1 MDVPPRTAKH
11 FVIPV
16 FIPHKGCRHRCRFCN
31 QNSVTGAAATLP
43 DETEITRTTQQYLNF
58 KRSNRGFTEISFFG
72 GNFLGL
78 GSADI
83 RRLLDAAAGFVS
95 VGKINGIRFST
106 RPDTIDEKR
115 LEIMSNYPVTT
126 VELGVQSMDDRVLE
140 KVKRGHSAA
149 DTRLAAQK
157 LKTAGY
163 TLGCQI
169 MTGLPGEDEASSL
182 DTARAVAAL
191 EADFVRIYPL
201 LVLNKSPL
209 ADDYQAGR
217 FAPLDL
223 EAGVLRTKK
232 LFQILNNAGIKVVR
246 MGLQASEGLDSPD
259 AILAGPYHP
268 AFGHM
273 VFASLMYDRAA
284 NLLDAAGDLPDTV
297 MLHVHPGSISRMQ
310 GLAKSNLKKLHLR
323 YPEVEK
329 FEIRPDPKLHAHEIR
344 LDC

>member
-1 MDVPPRTAKH
+1 MDGITRRAKH

-16 FIPHKGCRHRCRFCN
+16 FIPHKGCAHRCTFCN
-31 QNSVTGAAATLP
+31 QNFVTGAAAALP
-43 DETEITRTTQQYLNF
+43 DETEITRTTKQYLKF
-58 KRSNRGFTEISFFG
+58 KRTNRGFTEISFFG

-83 RRLLDAAAGFVS
+83 RRLLDAAADFVS
-95 VGKINGIRFST
+95 AGKINGIRFST
-106 RPDTIDEKR
+106 RPDTIDKKR

-126 VELGVQSMDDRVLE
+126 VELGVQSMDDRVLK

-149 DTRLAAQK
+149 DTRLAVQR

-169 MTGLPGEDEASSL
+169 MTGLPGEDQASSL

-191 EADFVRIYPL
+191 GPDFVRIYPL
-201 LVLNKSPL
+201 VVLNKSPL
-209 ADDYQAGR
+209 AADYRAGR

-232 LFQILNNAGIKVVR
+232 LFQIFSHAGINVIR
-246 MGLQASEGLDSPD
+246 MGLQASEGLDNPG

-273 VFASLMYDRAA
+273 VFASLMYDHAE
-284 NLLDAAGDLPDTV
+284 NLLDAAKNHPDTV
-297 MLHVHPGSISRMQ
+297 VLNVHPGSISRMQ

-323 YPEVEK
+323 YPGVKK
-329 FEIRPDPKLHAHEIR
+329 FEIRPDPNLNTHEIR
-344 LDC
+344 LDL